1 MIRIDRPQPDRP
13 QSNGPQPDQPHSG
26 DPATDT
32 QTALVAEAQKFLSGL
47 DPMSLSQ
54 AFQ

>member
-1 MIRIDRPQPDRP
+1 MIL
-13 QSNGPQPDQPHSG
+13 
-26 DPATDT
+26 PAAT
-32 QTALVAEAQKFLSGL
+32 QAALTAEAQKFLSGL

>member
-1 MIRIDRPQPDRP
+1 MIRIDHLQPDRL
-13 QSNGPQPDQPHSG
+13 QIDQPHSSASKA
-26 DPATDT
+26 AT
-32 QTALVAEAQKFLSGL
+32 QSALTAEAQKFLSGL